1 MNIRLEKIAKELL
14 MEEDCVVIPEFGGFV
29 THYQPAMVEPTKNI
43 IIPPGKSIS
52 FNAKLSKNDG
62 LLAQSIAV
70 KTGLSY
76 NEALKS
82 IAAKVSFWQKEL
94 EQSNFLELDELGS
107 FVLNKEGN
115 LVFEQFNETNF
126 DNASF
131 GLSNVHATPVERVG
145 LTQRLER
152 SLDKKKA
159 SPKAFKVVTRSAVA
173 VCLLGLMTF
182 GGMEFSKTDAGLSII
197 ESAKSLFV
205 SENSTLP
212 QDIAT
217 PKPLEY
223 QDVEKV
229 LNEEEQQMF
238 VDRGHFDEPEN
249 LEVIKEIQEEKAAIE
264 AKFQEAEPVIEEEVA
279 KTEEI
284 SKVEQST
291 VVSNGSFHVIA
302 GCFGV
307 KSNAKKMVRQLKR
320 EGFTDA
326 QIVGF
331 SKSGLHRVAYGSYT
345 QKVAALKALAKAKL
359 SHNSSAWLA
368 EE

>member
-1 MNIRLEKIAKELL
+1 MNIRLEKIAQELL

-29 THYQPAMVEPTKNI
+29 THYQPATLEPTKNI

-76 NEALKS
+76 NDSLK
-82 IAAKVSFWQKEL
+82 AVNAKVSFWQKEL
-94 EQSNFLELDELGS
+94 AKTNFLEIDGLGS

-115 LVFEQFNETNF
+115 LLFEQFNESNF
-126 DNASF
+126 ANTSF
-131 GLSNVHATPVERVG
+131 GLTNVHATPVDRVG

-159 SPKAFKVVTRSAVA
+159 SPKVFKVITRSAVA
-173 VCLLGLMTF
+173 VLLFGLIGF
-182 GGMEFSKTDAGLSII
+182 GGYKADQAGMDLSILNVTN
-197 ESAKSLFV
+197 LF
-205 SENSTLP
+205 SSDDKNEGDSN
-212 QDIAT
+212 AG

-229 LNEEEQQMF
+229 LSEEEQQMF
-238 VDRGHFDEPEN
+238 VDRGHFDEPAN
-249 LEVIKEIQEEKAAIE
+249 LEVIKEIQEEKAAIN
-264 AKFQEAEPVIEEEVA
+264 AKFEEAEPIVE
-279 KTEEI
+279 
-284 SKVEQST
+284 SKVET
-291 VVSNGSFHVIA
+291 VVETTVSNNRGSFHVIA

-307 KSNAKKMVRQLKR
+307 KSNARKMVRKLKK
-320 EGFTDA
+320 EGFSDA
-326 QIVGF
+326 EIVGF

-359 SHNSSAWLA
+359 THNSSAWLS
-368 EE
+368 ED